1 MSAWR
6 FERPER
12 LPLPEPSEE
21 AMPFFEALKEEEL
34 RVPKCA
40 KCGRLSYP
48 PRAMCPDCQSFD
60 FEWAP
65 VSGRGTIY
73 SYVVTHQ
80 AIHPALVGHT
90 PLATVEVELEEGPR
104 ITSNLVDVPPDAIEI
119 GMAVE
124 VVFEKINDEV
134 TLPLFRRA

>member
-1 MSAWR
+1 MSDWR
-6 FERPER
+6 LKRPDG
-12 LPLPEPSEE
+12 LPLPQPTEE
-21 AMPFFEALKEEEL
+21 AIPFFEALNEGEL
-34 RVPKCA
+34 RLPKCA
-40 KCGRLSYP
+40 KCARMSFP

-60 FEWAP
+60 FEWARA
-65 VSGRGTIY
+65 SGRGTIY

-80 AIHPALVGHT
+80 PIHPALVDHT
-90 PLATVEVELEEGPR
+90 PFATVEVELEEGPR

-124 VVFEKINDEV
+124 MVFEVINDEV

>member
-1 MSAWR
+1 MSDWR
-6 FERPER
+6 LKRPEG
-12 LPLPEPSEE
+12 LPLPQPTEE
-21 AMPFFEALKEEEL
+21 AVPFFEALKEGEL
-34 RVPKCA
+34 RLPKCA
-40 KCGRLSYP
+40 RCARLSFP

-60 FEWAP
+60 FEWAR

-80 AIHPALVGHT
+80 PIHPALVDHT
-90 PLATVEVELEEGPR
+90 PFATVEVELEEGPR

-124 VVFEKINDEV
+124 VVFEVIDDEV